1 MITYDRL
8 KLIIPADQALAC
20 KAIQVSL
27 QQVKGISTT
36 ALESLSGAFGAIQ
49 TTDNLSNINALTS
62 AVPASTSDF
71 FANTYA
77 TGSGPDGQLFL
88 TDVIGLAIGGIDN
101 VDSVAMSNVY
111 TTMNTMQT
119 ANKFS
124 GLISLYTTMKA
135 VNTGVYGN
143 PVTGPLVGVPGRP
156 TPTTTYANA
165 TVCYANLLFTQAITT
180 TNSIVSANPTEVAN
194 LNAGIDQLASDVTL
208 DLQSLGDAGVDIF
221 NISPGGRTSVTSF
234 VQSLHDYGKDTSEN
248 GPAWYLQQ
256 VTDTSVLAG
265 QSVVAVMREGVNI
278 DAISNAGL
286 KQDTNVPDTPKN
298 PIPPSTQLIPSTQSD
313 SEAKANIVV

>member
-36 ALESLSGAFGAIQ
+36 TLESLSGAFGAIQ

-62 AVPASTSDF
+62 AVPSSTSNF

-77 TGSGPDGQLFL
+77 TGSGPDGQLYL
-88 TDVIGLAIGGIDN
+88 TDVIGLAVGGTDN
-101 VDSVAMSNVY
+101 IDSVAMSNIY

-119 ANKFS
+119 AGKFS
-124 GLISLYTTMKA
+124 GLITLYTTMTN
-135 VNTGVYGN
+135 VNLGLYGN
-143 PVTGPLVGVPGRP
+143 ARTGPIANVPGSGNL
-156 TPTTTYANA
+156 TYANA
-165 TVCYANLLFTQAITT
+165 TVCYANLLFSQAISN
-180 TNSIVSANPTEVAN
+180 TNSIISANPTEVAN
-194 LNAGIDQLASDVTL
+194 LNAGSNQLASDVTL
-208 DLQSLGDAGVDIF
+208 DLQSLGDAGIDIF
-221 NISPGGRTSVTSF
+221 NLEPGGRSSVTSF
-234 VQSLHDYGKDTSEN
+234 VQSLHDYGKDITEY

-278 DAISNAGL
+278 DVISNAGL
-286 KQDTNVPDTPKN
+286 KQDTAVPDTPKN
-298 PIPPSTQLIPSTQSD
+298 PIPPSTQLIPSTQNS
-313 SEAKANIVV
+313 SQAKANIVV

>member
-36 ALESLSGAFGAIQ
+36 TLESLSGAFGAIQ

-62 AVPASTSDF
+62 AVPSSTSNF

-77 TGSGPDGQLFL
+77 TGSGPDGQLYL
-88 TDVIGLAIGGIDN
+88 TDVIGLAVGGTDN
-101 VDSVAMSNVY
+101 IDSVAMSNIY

-119 ANKFS
+119 AGKFS
-124 GLISLYTTMKA
+124 GLITLYTTMTN
-135 VNTGVYGN
+135 VNLGLYGN
-143 PVTGPLVGVPGRP
+143 PVTGPIANVPGSGNLV
-156 TPTTTYANA
+156 YANA
-165 TVCYANLLFTQAITT
+165 TVCYANLLFSQAIAN
-180 TNSIVSANPTEVAN
+180 TNSIISANPTEVAN
-194 LNAGIDQLASDVTL
+194 LNAGSNQLASDVTL
-208 DLQSLGDAGVDIF
+208 DLQALGDAGIDIF
-221 NISPGGRTSVTSF
+221 NLEPGGRSSVTSF
-234 VQSLHDYGKDTSEN
+234 VQSLHDYGKDITEY

-278 DAISNAGL
+278 DVISNAGL
-286 KQDTNVPDTPKN
+286 KQDTAVPDTPKN
-298 PIPPSTQLIPSTQSD
+298 PIPPSTQLIPSTQNS
-313 SEAKANIVV
+313 SQAKANIVV

>member
-88 TDVIGLAIGGIDN
+88 TDVIGLAVGGIDN
-101 VDSVAMSNVY
+101 VDSIAMSNVY

-124 GLISLYTTMKA
+124 GLISLYTTMKS

-143 PVTGPLVGVPGRP
+143 ASTGPIVGVPGAGNL
-156 TPTTTYANA
+156 TYANA
-165 TVCYANLLFTQAITT
+165 TVCYANLLFTQAIAN
-180 TNSIVSANPTEVAN
+180 TNSVISANPTEVAN
-194 LNAGIDQLASDVTL
+194 LNAGFDQLASDVTL

>member
-36 ALESLSGAFGAIQ
+36 SLESLSGAFGAIQ

-77 TGSGPDGQLFL
+77 TGGGPDGQLYL
-88 TDVIGLAIGGIDN
+88 TDVIGLAVGGTDN
-101 VDSVAMSNVY
+101 VDSIAMSNVY

-119 ANKFS
+119 AGKFS
-124 GLISLYTTMKA
+124 GLITLYTTMTQ

-143 PVTGPLVGVPGRP
+143 ARNGPIRGVPGSGNLS
-156 TPTTTYANA
+156 YANA
-165 TVCYANLLFTQAITT
+165 TVCYANLLFTQAIAN
-180 TNSIVSANPTEVAN
+180 TNSIVTANPAQVAN
-194 LNAGIDQLASDVTL
+194 LNSDFDQLASDVTL
-208 DLQSLGDAGVDIF
+208 DLQSLVDAGVDVF

-234 VQSLHDYGKDTSEN
+234 VQALHDYGKDTSEN

-298 PIPPSTQLIPSTQSD
+298 PIPPSTQLIPSTQSE